1 MLSTWV
7 LKAVCSPV
15 CLELFLAA
23 AQLPEQGQVVGEV
36 GHELR
41 VVLQALQCYGRVCC
55 LFSNIAAEAI

>member
-7 LKAVCSPV
+7 LKAVCSPIG
-15 CLELFLAA
+15 LELFLAA
-23 AQLPEQGQVVGEV
+23 AQLPEEGQVVGEV